1 MIFFSKLNCLIINS
15 NIVIPWMSIC
25 EVLLTPAIIVT
36 WYHRVLTRY
45 HKLLMAKHIYHSAHM
60 IVNHR
65 HIQNCFNVLGLI
77 FHKCRFLH
85 SEQKFCVVSK
95 SSVKPSTFQ
104 CSYHIYRPFDRF
116 TIKKSWKCTFK
127 RMSFLMKLEVINR
140 QLH

>member
-1 MIFFSKLNCLIINS
+1 
-15 NIVIPWMSIC
+15 
-25 EVLLTPAIIVT
+25 
-36 WYHRVLTRY
+36 
-45 HKLLMAKHIYHSAHM
+45 MAKHIYHIAHM

-65 HIQNCFNVLGLI
+65 HIQNYFNVLGLI

-95 SSVKPSTFQ
+95 STVKPSTFQ

-140 QLH
+140 QLHLKRDSFTGVFPSIFYCKLMVWFWAIETLTYVFSKH